1 MSTTIL
7 EALRELET
15 SKTISKYTNRS
26 LKERKIAYLNE
37 SLKRK
42 KKVSERV
49 NAPIKEA
56 ILADLWE
63 QVYCS
68 LTDGGV
74 NAVYQA
80 LGDLNG
86 KNKYSSEEVTVPK
99 REWKDEI
106 SVISIESDD
115 LNWAKHI
122 AEVYGLKSEEHE
134 GQLDIFV
141 PFEEGVRYD
150 LIVPAW
156 REKIKKSIERANKS
170 VEEDLKEKE
179 FNECDEVKADVKEDV
194 TKDEVVRE
202 EVNDDVKEENTD
214 EVKQDIKDEVKEDA
228 EELNKYEF
236 ECDKLIEDSDS
247 EEKFSL
253 SLIVKASTLQ
263 DAVDVFK
270 RKINRSIT
278 LNVIKKNDNVVYSS
292 FENDKELSRAELRDI
307 DWSKYDI

>member
-7 EALRELET
+7 EALQELET

-26 LKERKIAYLNE
+26 LKERKTAYLNE
-37 SLKRK
+37 SLKRN
-42 KKVSERV
+42 KKVNERV
-49 NAPIKEA
+49 DAPVKEA

-63 QVYCS
+63 QVYAS
-68 LTDGGV
+68 LTDCGDDR
-74 NAVYQA
+74 AYLA
-80 LGDLNG
+80 LGKLRGN
-86 KNKYSSEEVTVPK
+86 NKYSPEEVTVPK
-99 REWKDEI
+99 REWKDGI
-106 SVISIESDD
+106 SVISVESDD
-115 LNWAKHI
+115 LDWAKHI

-141 PFEEGVRYD
+141 PFEEEVRYD

-179 FNECDEVKADVKEDV
+179 VNKRDEVKADVKEDIK
-194 TKDEVVRE
+194 KDEV
-202 EVNDDVKEENTD
+202 VKEENTD